1 MKAPAKLARSAGVSP
16 AQVRPS
22 KPPGSECCVRR
33 RRRRTRSVHS
43 GCVPSTMRTGFSRGR
58 RDEFHREKCNHY
70 KANTGFEC
78 TEVVPTSPSDR
89 ARGRPHLVARSSRRV
104 LGNSRRNWQQA
115 RACWQGAE
123 DITHPIGHETGW
135 TTARSLGEV
144 GTTSVHSKPICLC
157 SDCTFLDEI
166 HRAALLEKKG

>member
-70 KANTGFEC
+70 RPILASSVPKLSQLRPVIVPVVDRTSWPGHRGKSWATPEETGSRPERAGK
-78 TEVVPTSPSDR
+78 DR
-89 ARGRPHLVARSSRRV
+89 I
-104 LGNSRRNWQQA
+104 
-115 RACWQGAE
+115 
-123 DITHPIGHETGW
+123 ITHPIGHETGW

-166 HRAALLEKKG
+166 HRAAL